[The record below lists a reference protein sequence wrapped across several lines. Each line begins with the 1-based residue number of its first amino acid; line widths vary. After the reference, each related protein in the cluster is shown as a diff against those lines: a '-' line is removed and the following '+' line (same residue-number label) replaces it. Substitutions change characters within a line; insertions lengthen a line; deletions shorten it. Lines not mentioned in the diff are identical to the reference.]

1 MSSAAV
7 KLSGESRS
15 EENDLAVMAFVADD
29 VTRQALVRLAAEQKW
44 QDPVIQT
51 GSVAAARQMLSESA
65 SPTLLIIDLSE
76 SVEPLADVNSLADV
90 CEPGIRVIALGTAN
104 DVRLYRNLM
113 DAGVTDYM
121 VKPVTPA
128 DLARAVS
135 HATSGGGKAEPV
147 EGKRGRIHTV
157 VGARGG
163 VGAST
168 VALNLA
174 WLLSQEQK
182 QRTVLIDLDLHF
194 GTVALS
200 LDVDPGNGF
209 RDVLHNPGRIDPLFL
224 ERAAIRLNDTLAI
237 LSTEE
242 ALAGAGTWNPDA
254 FIPMLAE
261 LGKLFD
267 HIVLDVPRAFAVQH
281 PELVSSSANTVLVTD
296 LSLPAMRDALRMK
309 TMVREVAPRTH
320 LKVILNQFRPASQS
334 DMPQAEFEK
343 SIEDKIACAIPFDPK
358 GIAKAVSAG
367 KPIVA
372 VDKKGKGAEA
382 LRKVSRSLV
391 VVKDDKKKKS
401 GSIFSRLFKS

>member
-1 MSSAAV
+1 MSNVAV

-15 EENDLAVMAFVADD
+15 ETQSDLAVMAFVADD
-29 VTRQALVRLAAEQKW
+29 VTRQALFRLATDQKW

-51 GSVAAARQMLSESA
+51 GGFAAAHQMLSEA
-65 SPTLLIIDLSE
+65 PQPTLLIIDLSE
-76 SVEPLADVNSLADV
+76 SREPLADVNSLADV

-121 VKPVTPA
+121 VKPVTSG
-128 DLARAVS
+128 DLARAIS
-135 HATSGGGKAEPV
+135 HAMSGGKADAA

-168 VALNLA
+168 VAVNLA

-182 QRTVLIDLDLHF
+182 QRTVLVDLDLHF

-254 FIPMLAE
+254 FIPMLSGI
-261 LGKLFD
+261 GKLFD

-281 PELVSSSANTVLVTD
+281 PELVSSATNTVLVTD

-309 TMVREVAPRTH
+309 TLVREMAPQTR
-320 LKVILNQFRPASQS
+320 LKLVLNQFRPASPS

-343 SIEDKIACAIPFDPK
+343 SIEDKIAYSVPYDPK
-358 GIAKAVSAG
+358 AIAKAVSAG
-367 KPIVA
+367 KPVVA

-382 LRKVSRSLV
+382 LRKVSQSLV
-391 VVKDDKKKKS
+391 VGKDDKQKKS

>member
-15 EENDLAVMAFVADD
+15 EAHSDLAVMAFVADD

-51 GSVAAARQMLSESA
+51 GGAAAARQVLSETA
-65 SPTLLIIDLSE
+65 SPTLLVVDLSE
-76 SVEPLADVNSLADV
+76 SSDPLGDVNSLADV
-90 CEPGIRVIALGTAN
+90 CEPGVRVIALGTAN

-121 VKPVTPA
+121 VKPVTSA

-135 HATSGGGKAEPV
+135 HAISGGGKTEAV

-157 VGARGG
+157 LGARGG

-174 WLLSQEQK
+174 WVLSQEQK

-254 FIPMLAE
+254 FIPMLNE

-281 PELVSSSANTVLVTD
+281 PELVSSANTTVMVTD

-309 TMVREVAPRTH
+309 TLVRETAPQTR
-320 LKVILNQFRPASQS
+320 LKIVLNQFRPATKS
-334 DMPQAEFEK
+334 DMPQGEFER
-343 SIEDKIACAIPFDPK
+343 SIDDKIACVIPFDPK
-358 GIAKAVSAG
+358 AIAKAVSAG
-367 KPIVA
+367 KPLVA

-382 LRKVSRSLV
+382 LRKLSQTLV
-391 VVKDDKKKKS
+391 VVKDGKTKS
-401 GSIFSRLFKS
+401 GSLFARLFKS

>member
-1 MSSAAV
+1 MSTAAV

-15 EENDLAVMAFVADD
+15 DAHGDLAVMAFVADD
-29 VTRQALVRLAAEQKW
+29 VTRQALIRLAAEQKW
-44 QDPVIQT
+44 LDPVIQI
-51 GSVAAARQMLSESA
+51 GGVAAARQVLSESE
-65 SPTLLIIDLSE
+65 SPTLLIVDLSD
-76 SVEPLADVNSLADV
+76 SSEPLADINNLADV
-90 CEPGIRVIALGTAN
+90 CEPGIHVIALGTAN
-104 DVRLYRNLM
+104 DVRLYRHLI
-113 DAGVTDYM
+113 DAGVTDYL
-121 VKPVTPA
+121 VKPVTA
-128 DLARAVS
+128 SDLARAVT
-135 HATSGGGKAEPV
+135 HAISGGKAEAA

-163 VGAST
+163 VGSST

-200 LDVDPGNGF
+200 LDVDPGTGF

-242 ALAGAGTWNPDA
+242 ALAGAGTWNPEA

-281 PELVSSSANTVLVTD
+281 PELISSAASTVLVTD
-296 LSLPAMRDALRMK
+296 LSLPAMRDALRIK
-309 TMVREVAPRTH
+309 TLIRETAPQTR
-320 LKVILNQFRPASQS
+320 LKIVLNQFRPVSKS
-334 DMPQAEFEK
+334 DMPQAEFER
-343 SIEDKIACAIPFDPK
+343 SIEDKITSAIPFDPK
-358 GIAKAVSAG
+358 AIAKAVSAG
-367 KPIVA
+367 KPVAA
-372 VDKKGKGAEA
+372 VDKKGKGTEA
-382 LRKVSRSLV
+382 LRKVSQGLV
-391 VVKDDKKKKS
+391 VAKDDKKKN
-401 GSIFSRLFKS
+401 GSIFKRLFKS